1 MIEDIVT
8 YYGRQLD
15 KVKEARRNTKSK
27 WGRDWLESVEKRLQ
41 RQLEWKLVD
50 ETANRSYYIDTRQI
64 EER

>member
-8 YYGRQLD
+8 YYGRQID
-15 KVKEARRNTKSK
+15 KVKEARRTMKSK

-41 RQLEWKLVD
+41 RQLEWRLVD
-50 ETANRSYYIDTRQI
+50 KAANRSYYIDTRHF